1 MKKTLT
7 FSILLLLMAS
17 YVLAQAKVVGEKGTE
32 AIVGEKGTEAII
44 GEKGIIGEKRPGE
57 SAIVKNNAQIET
69 AFAEYNRQRE
79 EMEKSLAA
87 LHLQIEEGIRL
98 LEKYKRFRSA
108 KQGLVLRNSWR
119 DALKL
124 QENGKKK
131 INVVKHS
138 VVAPDMIQ

>member
-1 MKKTLT
+1 MKKTL
-7 FSILLLLMAS
+7 ILSMVLFLITS
-17 YVLAQAKVVGEKGTE
+17 YVQAQVKVVGEKGRQE
-32 AIVGEKGTEAII
+32 IVGEKGSVAIVGEKGSDAAI
-44 GEKGIIGEKRPGE
+44 
-57 SAIVKNNAQIET
+57 AKNNVQIET

-98 LEKYKRFRSA
+98 LEKYKRFKSP
-108 KQGLVLRNSWR
+108 KQGIVLRNSWR

-124 QENGKKK
+124 QEGGKRK

>member
-7 FSILLLLMAS
+7 FSILLLVITS
-17 YVLAQAKVVGEKGTE
+17 YVQAQVKVVGEKGRQE
-32 AIVGEKGTEAII
+32 IVGEKGSVAIVGEKGSDAAI
-44 GEKGIIGEKRPGE
+44 
-57 SAIVKNNAQIET
+57 AKNNVQIET

-79 EMEKSLAA
+79 EMERSLAA

-98 LEKYKRFRSA
+98 LEKYKRFKSP
-108 KQGLVLRNSWR
+108 KQGIVLRNSWR

-124 QENGKKK
+124 QEGGKRK